1 MDYMSEFS
9 GVDQSFLGWLVTHTP
24 ALSGRTSRPARI
36 MVAAFEGWS
45 DAGDAATDA
54 VEEIARQ
61 TNAELLTE
69 LNQDDYYDYQMTRPV
84 VTRDVDGTGQIA
96 WPRTRVLHS
105 VAGQTQPDQP
115 ELYLVLGTEPSLR
128 WRYFVKEIL
137 DQAEQWDVDAIVVTG
152 ALLADVP
159 HSRPLTPSKSSAH
172 QQLRDALEGYAKPTY
187 EGPTGITGVLTDAS
201 ATRGWPTVS
210 TWVTVPHY
218 VAQAPSPKAQLA
230 LVKELEELLSL
241 RLDLQVL
248 SDDAAAWE
256 RGVDELA
263 GEDPEVAAYI
273 QQLEQARDTEQ
284 LPEAS
289 GEQIAKE
296 FERYLKRR
304 DEDDGGG
311 NATRGGGTR

>member
-9 GVDQSFLGWLVTHTP
+9 GTDQSFLGWLTQHTA
-24 ALSGRTSRPARI
+24 ALAGRTARPARI
-36 MVAAFEGWS
+36 LVAAFEGWS
-45 DAGDAATDA
+45 DAGDAATDT

-61 TNAELLTE
+61 CNADLLTE
-69 LNQDDYYDYQMTRPV
+69 LNQDEYYDYQVTRPV
-84 VTRDVDGTGQIA
+84 VTRNPDGSGHVD
-96 WPRTRVLHS
+96 WPRTRVFHAL
-105 VAGQTQPDQP
+105 AGQTHPDQP

-137 DQAEQWDVDAIVVTG
+137 DAAEQWDIDAIVVTG

-159 HSRPLTPSKSSAH
+159 HSRPLTPTKSSAS
-172 QQLRDALEGYAKPTY
+172 QTLRDAMEGYIKPTY
-187 EGPTGITGVLTDAS
+187 EGPTGITGVLTDEA
-201 ATRGWPTVS
+201 ANRGWPTIAM
-210 TWVTVPHY
+210 WVTVPHY
-218 VAQAPSPKAQLA
+218 VAQSPSPKAQLA
-230 LVKELEELLSL
+230 LTKELEDLLDL
-241 RLDLQVL
+241 RLQLQSL

-263 GEDPEVAAYI
+263 AEDPDVAAYI
-273 QQLEQARDTEQ
+273 QQLEEARDTEQ

-304 DEDDGGG
+304 DEDGGG
-311 NATRGGGTR
+311 SATQGGGTR

>member
-1 MDYMSEFS
+1 MSEFS
-9 GVDQSFLGWLVTHTP
+9 GVDQSFLGWLAAHVP
-24 ALSGRTSRPARI
+24 ILSGRTARPARV

-54 VEEIARQ
+54 IEEIARQ
-61 TNAELLTE
+61 TNAELLTD
-69 LNQDDYYDYQMTRPV
+69 LNQDDYYDYQVTRPV
-84 VTRDVDGTGQIA
+84 VTRNADGTSQIA
-96 WPRTRVLHS
+96 WPHTRVLHS

-137 DQAEQWDVDAIVVTG
+137 DYAEQWDIDAIIVSG

-172 QQLRDALEGYAKPTY
+172 QALRDDLEGFAKPTY
-187 EGPTGITGVLTDAS
+187 EGPTGVTGILTDES

-230 LVKELEELLSL
+230 LVKELEELLGL
-241 RLDLQVL
+241 RLDLNVL
-248 SDDAAAWE
+248 SDDASAWE
-256 RGVDELA
+256 RGVNELA
-263 GEDPEVAAYI
+263 GEDPDVAAYI
-273 QQLEQARDTEQ
+273 QQLEEARDTEQ

-304 DEDDGGG
+304 GDDDGG

>member
-1 MDYMSEFS
+1 MDCMSEFS
-9 GVDQSFLGWLVTHTP
+9 GVDQSFLSWLATHTP
-24 ALSGRTSRPARI
+24 TLSGRTSRAARV

-54 VEEIARQ
+54 LEEIARQ
-61 TNAELLTE
+61 TNAELITE
-69 LNQDDYYDYQMTRPV
+69 LNQDDYYDYQVTRPV
-84 VTRDVDGTGQIA
+84 VTRQTDGTGQID
-96 WPRTRVLHS
+96 WPRTRVFHS

-115 ELYLVLGTEPSLR
+115 ELFLVLGTEPSLR
-128 WRYFVKEIL
+128 WRYFVREIL
-137 DQAEQWDVDAIVVTG
+137 DYAEQWDVDAIVVSG

-159 HSRPLTPSKSSAH
+159 HSRPLTPSKSSAS
-172 QQLRDALEGYAKPTY
+172 QQLRDSLEGYAKPTY
-187 EGPTGITGVLTDAS
+187 EGPTGITGVLTGAS
-201 ATRGWPTVS
+201 VSRGWPTVS

-230 LVKELEELLSL
+230 LVKELEELLGL
-241 RLDLQVL
+241 RLDMNALA
-248 SDDAAAWE
+248 DDAAAWE

-263 GEDPEVAAYI
+263 GEDPDVAAYI
-273 QQLEQARDTEQ
+273 EQLEQARDAEQ

-304 DEDDGGG
+304 DEGDGGTAFG
-311 NATRGGGTR
+311 RGGTH

>member
-9 GVDQSFLGWLVTHTP
+9 GVDQSFLGWLATHTP
-24 ALSGRTSRPARI
+24 TLSGRTSRPARV

-54 VEEIARQ
+54 IEEIARQ

-69 LNQDDYYDYQMTRPV
+69 LNQDDYYDYQVTRPV
-84 VTRDVDGTGQIA
+84 VTRNVEGASHIA
-96 WPRTRVLHS
+96 WPRTRVLHAL
-105 VAGQTQPDQP
+105 AGQTQPDQP
-115 ELYLVLGTEPSLR
+115 ELYFVLGTEPSLR

-137 DQAEQWDVDAIVVTG
+137 DYAEQWDIDAIVVSG

-172 QQLRDALEGYAKPTY
+172 AELREALEDFAKPTY

-201 ATRGWPTVS
+201 VTRGWPTVS

-230 LVKELEELLSL
+230 LVKELENLLGL
-241 RLDLQVL
+241 KLDLNVL

-263 GEDPEVAAYI
+263 GEDPDVAAYI
-273 QQLEQARDTEQ
+273 QQLEQTRDTEQ

-304 DEDDGGG
+304 DDDDG
-311 NATRGGGTR
+311 NAPRGGGTR

>member
-9 GVDQSFLGWLVTHTP
+9 GNDQSFLGWLTNYTP

-45 DAGDAATDA
+45 DAGDVATDSL
-54 VEEIARQ
+54 EEVARQ
-61 TNAELLTE
+61 TNAELISE
-69 LNQDDYYDYQMTRPV
+69 LNQDEYYDYQVTRPV
-84 VTRDVDGTGQIA
+84 VTRSPDGSGHID
-96 WPRTRVLHS
+96 WPRTRVFHA
-105 VAGQTQPDQP
+105 VAGQTHPDQP
-115 ELYLVLGTEPSLR
+115 ELYLVIGTEPSLR
-128 WRYFVKEIL
+128 WRFFVKEIM
-137 DQAEQWDVDAIVVTG
+137 DAAEQWDIDAVIITG

-159 HSRPLTPSKSSAH
+159 HSRPLTPTKSTAL
-172 QQLRDALEGYAKPTY
+172 QPLRDALKGYVQPTY
-187 EGPTGITGVLTDAS
+187 EGPTGITGVLTDES
-201 ATRGWPTVS
+201 ANRGWPTVA

-218 VAQAPSPKAQLA
+218 VAQSPSPKAQFA
-230 LVKELEELLSL
+230 MVKELEDLLGL
-241 RLDLQVL
+241 RLDLKSL

-263 GEDPEVAAYI
+263 AEDPDVAAYI
-273 QQLEQARDTEQ
+273 EQLEQARDTEQ

-304 DEDDGGG
+304 DEDGGG
-311 NATRGGGTR
+311 PATRGGGTR

>member
-1 MDYMSEFS
+1 MESMSEFS
-9 GVDQSFLGWLVTHTP
+9 GVDQSFLGWLAKHTP
-24 ALSGRTSRPARI
+24 TLTGRTSRAARV

-54 VEEIARQ
+54 IEEIARQ
-61 TNAELLTE
+61 TNAELMTE
-69 LNQDDYYDYQMTRPV
+69 LNQDDYYDYQVTRPV
-84 VTRDVDGTGQIA
+84 VTRNADGTSHIA
-96 WPRTRVLHS
+96 WPSTRVFHS

-115 ELYLVLGTEPSLR
+115 ELFMILGTEPSLR

-137 DQAEQWDVDAIVVTG
+137 DYAEEWDIDAIVVTG

-172 QQLRDALEGYAKPTY
+172 KDLRDALKGYAQPTY
-187 EGPTGITGVLTDAS
+187 EGPTGITGVLTTAS
-201 ATRGWPTVS
+201 ASRGFPTVS
-210 TWVTVPHY
+210 AWVTVPHY

-230 LVKELEELLSL
+230 LVQELEELLGL
-241 RLDLQVL
+241 RLDMNLL

-263 GEDPEVAAYI
+263 GEDPDVAAYI
-273 QQLEQARDTEQ
+273 EQLEKARDTEQ

-304 DEDDGGG
+304 NDDDGGT
-311 NATRGGGTR
+311 ASRGDGIP

>member
-1 MDYMSEFS
+1 MDDMSEFS
-9 GVDQSFLGWLVTHTP
+9 GIDQSFLGWLAKYTP
-24 ALSGRTSRPARI
+24 TLSGRTSRPARV

-54 VEEIARQ
+54 IEEIARQ

-69 LNQDDYYDYQMTRPV
+69 LNQDDYYDYQVTRPV
-84 VTRDVDGTGQIA
+84 VTRNSDGTGQLD
-96 WPRTRVLHS
+96 WPRTRVFHS
-105 VAGQTQPDQP
+105 PAGQTQQDQP

-137 DQAEQWDVDAIVVTG
+137 DYADQWDIDAVVVTG

-159 HSRPLTPSKSSAH
+159 HSRPLTPSKSSAN
-172 QQLRDALEGYAKPTY
+172 QALRDDLEGYAKPSY
-187 EGPTGITGVLTDAS
+187 EGPTGITGVLTDES

-210 TWVTVPHY
+210 TWVMVPHY

-230 LVKELEELLSL
+230 LVKELEDLLGL
-241 RLDLQVL
+241 RLDLNVL

-263 GEDPEVAAYI
+263 GEDPDVAAYI

-304 DEDDGGG
+304 DEGNGG
-311 NATRGGGTR
+311 NATSGGGTR